1 MQAVPSHHRWWSG
14 KDFLVLRS
22 LIKQRDNRDVFSKP
36 TSRYSTSYC
45 TIYPLF
51 VSIPI
56 YYSTPFG
63 GVLFN
68 YWCIYS
74 FEVKLSGFTEEYWIS
89 ITDPQDGTG
98 SFSRLLKSFYMYGV
112 MLLLHTRVLMIKTK
126 VIKFMINTLS
136 STLKRKQENCP
147 IYLVKCTAEQLR
159 RDQWYV

>member
-1 MQAVPSHHRWWSG
+1 MHAGCPLTPSVMIWENFSCSAIFD
-14 KDFLVLRS
+14 K
-22 LIKQRDNRDVFSKP
+22 RDNRDVFSKP

-56 YYSTPFG
+56 YYSTPVG

-126 VIKFMINTLS
+126 IIIFMINTHYHRHWRES
-136 STLKRKQENCP
+136 RKIVQF
-147 IYLVKCTAEQLR
+147 T
-159 RDQWYV
+159 W